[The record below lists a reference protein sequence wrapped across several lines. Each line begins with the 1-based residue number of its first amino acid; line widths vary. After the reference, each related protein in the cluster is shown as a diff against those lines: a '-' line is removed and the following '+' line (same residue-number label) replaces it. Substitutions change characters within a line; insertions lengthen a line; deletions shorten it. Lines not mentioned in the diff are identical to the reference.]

1 MGMTTTDNPS
11 AYGREA
17 PFWEAALLRRF
28 TPVAPDVGL
37 GDYVHHYE
45 QAGYAGQR
53 LSTPFRELIATLML
67 AVVGHQRFAARHIRR
82 LYRLGVTSQ
91 VVIDTFWAASPFV
104 GRAHVLTGVRCVHL
118 ADDPTN
124 LEGSLPPD
132 GPPQSLTDFP
142 ELHFGATTW
151 EPSSLASTPE
161 WRLIEA
167 VDPRLAQLTLDFYA
181 EIMGADQTSRT
192 WTLPPATRELIAI
205 VCLSWRGLVELAG
218 DHVRLALG
226 SGLEVQHILE
236 ALSAAVPMT
245 GLVTLQVGAR
255 AILLAR
261 PAAATGGD

>member
-1 MGMTTTDNPS
+1 MTTTDNPS

-28 TPVAPDVGL
+28 TPLAPDVAL

-45 QAGYAGQR
+45 QAGYPGQR
-53 LSTPFRELIATLML
+53 LSSQFRELIATLML

-132 GPPQSLTDFP
+132 GPPRGLTDFA
-142 ELHFGATTW
+142 ELHFGDTPP
-151 EPSSLASTPE
+151 ERSSLASTPE
-161 WRLIEA
+161 WRLIA
-167 VDPRLAQLTLDFYA
+167 QVDPRLAELTLEFYA
-181 EIMGADQTSRT
+181 EILGSNQTGRT

-205 VCLSWRGLVELAG
+205 VCLSWRGLVELAA
-218 DHVRLALG
+218 DHVRTALE

-245 GLVTLQVGAR
+245 GLVTLQIGAR
-255 AILLAR
+255 AILLAQ
-261 PAAATGGD
+261 ADNATVS